1 MNIEILSD
9 ERVAELAED
18 YEVSK
23 VKVYALHKELLQM
36 INELDEEVGMLFLD
50 PDFTD
55 RVFELAVSIKSS
67 TKPENNGGCGRYI
80 TDRGIITTVLYKC
93 GIISFEDFANEALR
107 EKNTKKR
114 S

>member
-36 INELDEEVGMLFLD
+36 VKELDEEVGMLF
-50 PDFTD
+50 
-55 RVFELAVSIKSS
+55 
-67 TKPENNGGCGRYI
+67 
-80 TDRGIITTVLYKC
+80 
-93 GIISFEDFANEALR
+93 
-107 EKNTKKR
+107 
-114 S
+114 

>member
-36 INELDEEVGMLFLD
+36 VKELDEEVGMLFLD

-55 RVFELAVSIKSS
+55 RVFELAV
-67 TKPENNGGCGRYI
+67 
-80 TDRGIITTVLYKC
+80 
-93 GIISFEDFANEALR
+93 
-107 EKNTKKR
+107 
-114 S
+114 